1 MKVLVATHSY
11 SGNGAAVMLLA
22 IIEHWVKDLGWTV
35 DVLLD
40 LDAEVPDELVQTGA
54 CVFNTADPRS
64 YDFALVNTLI
74 SGHYVDQLAPHVR
87 TVFWVHEGDTVLLGS
102 SATPAKWRSLFQ
114 QPWKNVF
121 QTRWQSESVFATFL
135 LRVPPERIACVRNG
149 LPALPTNLVPAAN
162 PSGKKRIVFLGGVY
176 GRKRP
181 QDLVDAV
188 IALGRNDVECI
199 FVGPTEQIET
209 IGHDHVEKI
218 RARPDLFKLAG
229 QLGRTDGLAVLAS
242 ADIFCLPSGDESQP
256 IAPLEAATLGVP
268 CVLTDLA
275 PYAAIWRHGENCL
288 MQPVGDSALL
298 RWNLEAL
305 LGDTTIR
312 ARLVDNAKALAGRF
326 SIGAFQQHFTA
337 EMPV

>member
-40 LDAEVPDELVQTGA
+40 LDAEVPDELVRTGA

-74 SGHYVDQLAPHVR
+74 SGHYVDQLAPQIR

-149 LPALPTNLVPAAN
+149 LPALPTNLVPASK

-209 IGHDHVEKI
+209 IGAEHVEKI

-256 IAPLEAATLGVP
+256 VSPLEAAAVGVP
-268 CVLTDLA
+268 SLLTDLA
-275 PYAAIWRHGENCL
+275 PYAGIWQHGRNCL
-288 MQPVGDSALL
+288 LHPVGDVGLL
-298 RWNLEAL
+298 GWNLTAILADEGLRKRIVDGSQEL
-305 LGDTTIR
+305 LH
-312 ARLVDNAKALAGRF
+312 RF
-326 SIGAFQQHFTA
+326 SLAAFLRRFTA